1 MQRYGKTALHFAAES
16 VYADIVSL
24 LVERGADVNAVDVSN
39 RRVVLLSLLLISDS
53 LLPHRVFI
61 TVG

>member
-1 MQRYGKTALHFAAES
+1 MQKDGRTALHFAAPRGC
-16 VYADIVSL
+16 ADIVSL

-39 RRVVLLSLLLISDS
+39 RRVVLLSLLLANNS
-53 LLPHRVFI
+53 LLPHRVFV

>member
-1 MQRYGKTALHFAAES
+1 MQREGRTALHFAAQRG
-16 VYADIVSL
+16 YADIVSL

-39 RRVVLLSLLLISDS
+39 RRVVLLSLLLVNDT
-53 LLPHRVFI
+53 LRHHRVFI